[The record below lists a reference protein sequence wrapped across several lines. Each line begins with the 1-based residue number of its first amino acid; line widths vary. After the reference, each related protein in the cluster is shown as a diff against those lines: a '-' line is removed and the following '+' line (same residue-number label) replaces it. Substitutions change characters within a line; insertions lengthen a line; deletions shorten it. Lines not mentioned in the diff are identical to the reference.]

1 MSSDPR
7 IIPLFRMNAFSFFSI
22 IKIYANIHK
31 IEVRKYFVKRRI
43 ILLLP
48 IRVSLVRPAPY
59 ELPQDRNVARVL
71 GCSGAI

>member
-1 MSSDPR
+1 MQ
-7 IIPLFRMNAFSFFSI
+7 
-22 IKIYANIHK
+22 IYTK
-31 IEVRKYFVKRRI
+31 IEVIKYFVKRRI
-43 ILLLP
+43 ILFLP